1 MAERLTGAQFA
12 ALLVQKSKREKYGN
26 KRTPDPDGG
35 KPFDSIAE
43 FKYAQMLKIEQ
54 RAGRVVSWERQVRLP
69 IAPEGVTLCTYVA
82 DFVVLLSDGRRRVV
96 ECKGL
101 WTDYALLK
109 AKAFRLYWLPKHPD
123 HDYVVTGAQAR
134 RPNKRRKS

>member
-1 MAERLTGAQFA
+1 MGLRLTSAQFA
-12 ALLVQKSKREKYGN
+12 EMLDKSKPGKYGN

-35 KPFDSIAE
+35 KDFDSAAE

-69 IAPEGVTLCTYVA
+69 IAPEGLTLCTYVA
-82 DFVVLLSDGRRRVV
+82 DFVVLLPDGRRRVV

-101 WTDYALLK
+101 WTDYAILK
-109 AKAFRLYWLPKHPD
+109 AKAFRLYWLPKHPG
-123 HDYVVTGAQAR
+123 HEYVVVGGVR
-134 RPNKRRKS
+134 RKSPKRRKS